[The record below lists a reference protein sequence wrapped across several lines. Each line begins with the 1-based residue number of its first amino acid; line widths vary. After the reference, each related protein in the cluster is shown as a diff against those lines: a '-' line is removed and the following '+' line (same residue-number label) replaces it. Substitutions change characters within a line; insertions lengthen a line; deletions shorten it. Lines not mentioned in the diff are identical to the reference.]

1 MTSVPF
7 LYTNITENKNTNSNI
22 IISIFKGLFV
32 LLNSLE
38 GLTNYILL
46 LNCFKMKRKAT
57 KQITKSGSNVR
68 SLFSLLENFN
78 GKDFRYREHPDSSSL
93 GNFGSMTEED
103 IIKITDQVKDLV
115 EHDSTLVKRRFWY
128 ASVPFDDFDDYDD
141 KIGTFDDGV
150 EGTVSPLFVAISKGL
165 EGVVGYLLSQGAN
178 ALDCFCMDCC
188 QVRAAHEAIS
198 CGNLRILQ
206 LLLESNPDA
215 LGKCYD
221 LNLNNMASVAAS
233 EKNYEILDF
242 LTSKGIGPV
251 DKDGILRFMYCPVNE
266 DDKNSFHYF
275 KMPETYKSLDDPRL
289 PKELKVAIDN
299 NIKIISEKSINKE
312 E

>member
-1 MTSVPF
+1 
-7 LYTNITENKNTNSNI
+7 
-22 IISIFKGLFV
+22 
-32 LLNSLE
+32 
-38 GLTNYILL
+38 
-46 LNCFKMKRKAT
+46 MKRKAT

-78 GKDFRYREHPDSSSL
+78 GKDFSYREHPDSSSI
-93 GNFGSMTEED
+93 GNFGSMTEAD

-115 EHDSTLVKRRFWY
+115 EHDPTLVKRRFWY
-128 ASVPFDDFDDYDD
+128 ASVPIDYADDYND

-165 EGVVGYLLSQGAN
+165 EGVVEYLLSQGAD

-188 QVRAAHEAIS
+188 AVRAAHRAVS

-215 LGKCYD
+215 LDKCYD
-221 LNLNNMASVAAS
+221 LNLGNMANVAAS
-233 EKNYEILDF
+233 ESSYEVLDF
-242 LTSKGIGPV
+242 LTSLGVGPV
-251 DKDGILRFMYCPVNE
+251 KKDCILRNMYCPVNE

-275 KMPETYKSLDDPRL
+275 KMPERYKSLDDPRL

-299 NIKIISEKSINKE
+299 NIKSVSEKSINKE